1 MRIEIKEIDAKEL
14 RQYGR
19 VPSRFEVASVF
30 GVSQID
36 GGLGGLKLS
45 EEKLDDP
52 YVKDYDQYEGERPSD
67 WPTRFDVANWG
78 IFLACEGQRPIGG
91 ATVAFNSPK
100 VNTLEGRTDL
110 AELWDIRVHADYRRG
125 GIGTSLF
132 QRVCEWA
139 GAKGCRELKIETQ
152 NVNVGACKF
161 YARQGCQLGSVGRW
175 GYTRPP
181 ELGHEVMLLWYLAL

>member
-52 YVKDYDQYEGERPSD
+52 YVKDYDQYEGDKPGD
-67 WPTRFDVANWG
+67 WPTRFDVSKWG
-78 IFLACEGQRPIGG
+78 LFLASDDQRPVG
-91 ATVAFNSPK
+91 AAAVAFNSPK
-100 VNTLEGRTDL
+100 VNMLDGRTDL
-110 AELWDIRVHADYRRG
+110 AVLWDIRVHPEYRRQ
-125 GIGTSLF
+125 GIGRNLF
-132 QRVCEWA
+132 QRASEWA
-139 GAKGCRELKIETQ
+139 KAKRCHQLKIETQ
-152 NVNVGACKF
+152 NVNVVACKF
-161 YARQGCQLGSVGRW
+161 YARQGCRLGAISRY
-175 GYTRPP
+175 GYAHDPKVQ
-181 ELGHEVMLLWYLAL
+181 HEVVLLWYLVL